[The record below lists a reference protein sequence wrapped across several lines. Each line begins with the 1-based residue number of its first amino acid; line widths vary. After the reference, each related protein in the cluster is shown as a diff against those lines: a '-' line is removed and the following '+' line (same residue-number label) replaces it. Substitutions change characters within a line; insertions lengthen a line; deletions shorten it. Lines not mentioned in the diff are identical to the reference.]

1 VKGCRSLPRVLPLS
15 FPASLG
21 FRAFERTAAF
31 VSRPRRLPAKRKKS
45 RSGLFTLRGIVP
57 VMAVP
62 LDRLTYDA
70 LPVAKPDAPF
80 NLAGIEC
87 AEDVPGQPVVLVGA
101 DKALYQVP
109 PSLQSIASSA
119 HAAVASGAPLPSKPG
134 RLDRAL
140 EKLASGA
147 PLPSKPVDV
156 LVEHIADRLDENGSL
171 SGILP
176 LVADEIAARMKTSEL
191 VAKLASEFEEEV
203 VSRLPR
209 AVFDRIVNPR
219 SAKRRRVSSDQA
231 RLT

>member
-1 VKGCRSLPRVLPLS
+1 
-15 FPASLG
+15 
-21 FRAFERTAAF
+21 
-31 VSRPRRLPAKRKKS
+31 
-45 RSGLFTLRGIVP
+45 
-57 VMAVP
+57 
-62 LDRLTYDA
+62 
-70 LPVAKPDAPF
+70 
-80 NLAGIEC
+80 
-87 AEDVPGQPVVLVGA
+87 
-101 DKALYQVP
+101 
-109 PSLQSIASSA
+109 
-119 HAAVASGAPLPSKPG
+119 VASGAPLPSKPG

-140 EKLASGA
+140 EKLASSSEGKDA
-147 PLPSKPVDV
+147 KPVDV

-231 RLT
+231 RLA